1 MSTAPLVF
9 HKKNMGRVDGG
20 ITPAIPH
27 RTVHAELLHTALQTD
42 SLSRRAYPTV
52 TFHNAGFFGKG
63 RLFSSTWKSFQ
74 LKTFLWLRLFSHL
87 YHKPSDGIAKFGQRQ
102 TVSCKAAAVVISLQG

>member
-1 MSTAPLVF
+1 MITAPLVF

-20 ITPAIPH
+20 ITPAIPR

-52 TFHNAGFFGKG
+52 TFHNAGFLV
-63 RLFSSTWKSFQ
+63 RDA
-74 LKTFLWLRLFSHL
+74 FL
-87 YHKPSDGIAKFGQRQ
+87 
-102 TVSCKAAAVVISLQG
+102 AAH